1 MKPQYWPLRYFWIC
15 LQMNKFGIKFCY
27 KTEFNI
33 YILKNTSRIITMHH
47 GKCQPKMLI
56 KKTAQFPLVA

>member
-1 MKPQYWPLRYFWIC
+1 MKPQYSGIC
-15 LQMNKFGIKFCY
+15 LEMKKQNEYGIRFCS
-27 KTEFNI
+27 KAEFNI
-33 YILKNTSRIITMHH
+33 YILKNTYRITTMHH